1 VSLAVGFVLI
11 TTEPGKEVSVREK
24 VAEIDCV
31 KGIWVVFGNFD
42 CFVKV
47 EADDEADLTE
57 AIVQGIRSV
66 PGIID
71 TRTLIGAEI

>member
-1 VSLAVGFVLI
+1 MAVGFVLI
-11 TTEPGKEVSVREK
+11 TTEPGEEISVREK

-57 AIVQGIRSV
+57 AIVKGIRSV
-66 PGIID
+66 PGIVD

>member
-1 VSLAVGFVLI
+1 MPNAFLLLN
-11 TTEPGKEVSVREK
+11 TMPGEEVQVRES
-24 VAEIDCV
+24 VAQLDCV
-31 KGIWVVFGNFD
+31 KGVWVVFGNFD

-47 EADDEADLTE
+47 EADEESELTE

-66 PGIID
+66 PGIVD

>member
-1 VSLAVGFVLI
+1 LAVGFVLI

-47 EADDEADLTE
+47 EADDESELTG

>member
-1 VSLAVGFVLI
+1 MAVGFVLI
-11 TTEPGKEVSVREK
+11 TTEPGMEVSVREK
-24 VAEIDCV
+24 VAEISCV

-47 EADDEADLTE
+47 EADDEAELTG

-71 TRTLIGAEI
+71 MRTLVGAEI